1 MIKSYKSLASGKKTT
16 VVGRFDKKK
25 NYSSFWMGEDDW
37 YSRSIDRFAGLG
49 AGVGDRSYTND
60 IVKAIKLNN
69 YQRAI
74 ANFVNILTKKSIPV
88 TFAGDTSFTDGNSV
102 VISADIKDANFDVS
116 VGLALHEASHIVL
129 TDFQYLKH
137 MLANTVHKMDCGQVG
152 LDGWKSL
159 LNWIEDRRI
168 DNFVFKNSPGYRA
181 YYHKMYDYYW
191 NDKSITKG
199 LQSADYRNPLRFNN
213 YMFRIINSL
222 NAASDLDALPGLRE
236 ILNLIDVKNIARLQS
251 TAESG
256 ALALQVVQLINKHM
270 EEAQEEAAQKD
281 SNSAPVKVD
290 SSNGLKGKKT
300 ENKDKDQST
309 GTSGNNDITDGVSDD
324 QEDTQET
331 QEESQQDEASDSKE
345 ELESLSDAEKTQVEK
360 ALKKQKDF
368 LNGDTDKKQATKG
381 LARKLRLAKNSG
393 VDMQMVGTGDCEQAC
408 LVYDLT
414 KDNRIARITEMVHQL
429 DKLSALRTQYNLEGK
444 QAEVRALI
452 EEIRALDKDL
462 YKIANEELPQGYFC
476 KSSPKHTQLEII
488 NGLNMGGLLGKKLEL
503 RNETRQLEYN
513 RLRNGHIDNKRLAQ
527 AGFGIETIF
536 KRDLVT
542 AYKKA
547 NLHISLDGSGSM
559 RGTRWDNTVKMCM
572 AICKAATYVQNL
584 DVQVSIRVTG
594 DNTVPVA
601 MMVYDGRKNPLK
613 QLIDTL
619 SIFQPGGF
627 TPEGL
632 CFEAM
637 KLKGLFI
644 PGTKEQDSF
653 LLNLSDGEPSG
664 CKGYDGSVAYEHTQS
679 VVRELETKLGMGII
693 GFFIHSY
700 GDRAPGWALA
710 NTPAGNVFRR
720 MYGAKNS
727 FDVPAEDALSIAR
740 TMNKK
745 FLEIAQD
752 M

>member
-1 MIKSYKSLASGKKTT
+1 MIKSYKNLASSKKKTT
-16 VVGRFDKKK
+16 SFGRFDKKK

-37 YSRSIDRFAGLG
+37 YSRSTDRFAGLG
-49 AGVGDRSYTND
+49 AGAGEKSYTSD
-60 IVKAIKLNN
+60 LVKAIKLNN

-88 TFAGDTSFTDGNSV
+88 AFAGDTSYTDGQSV
-102 VISADIKDANFDVS
+102 VISTDIKDANFDVS

-129 TDFQYLKH
+129 TDFEYLKN
-137 MLANTVHKMDCGQVG
+137 MLGNTVHKMDCGQVG
-152 LDGWKSL
+152 LSGWKSL

-168 DNFVFKNSPGYRA
+168 DNFIFKNSPGYRA

-199 LQSADYRNPLRFNN
+199 LQSADYRDPLEVDN
-213 YMFRIINSL
+213 YMFRITNSL
-222 NAASDLDALPGLRE
+222 NPASDPDALPGLRE

-256 ALALQVVQLINKHM
+256 TLALQVVQIINGYLQ
-270 EEAQEEAAQKD
+270 EAQEEAAQKD
-281 SNSAPVKVD
+281 SSSAPDEVD
-290 SSNGLKGKKT
+290 SSSGLTNGEAG
-300 ENKDKDQST
+300 DKDQDNST
-309 GTSGNNDITDGVSDD
+309 GTSGNNDIPNGANGNQSD
-324 QEDTQET
+324 
-331 QEESQQDEASDSKE
+331 KE
-345 ELESLSDAEKTQVEK
+345 ELESLSDTEKK
-360 ALKKQKDF
+360 LIKNALQKQKDF
-368 LNGDTDKKQATKG
+368 LNGDTDKKEASRG
-381 LARKLRLAKNSG
+381 LARKLKLAKDSG
-393 VDMQMVGTGDCEQAC
+393 VDMQMTGTGDYEQAC

-414 KDNRIARITEMVHQL
+414 NDNRIARIVEITKQLTVLKEIRSKYNAEGGKAVEVAAVTEKIREL
-429 DKLSALRTQYNLEGK
+429 DKQFL
-444 QAEVRALI
+444 
-452 EEIRALDKDL
+452 
-462 YKIANEELPQGYFC
+462 KIVDDTFPRGYFQQC
-476 KSSPKHTQLEII
+476 ITKDHQEII
-488 NGLNMGGLLGKKLEL
+488 TDGLNMGALLGKKLEL

-513 RLRNGHIDNKRLAQ
+513 RLRNGHIDNRRLAQ
-527 AGFGIETIF
+527 AGFGMETVF
-536 KRDLVT
+536 KRSVVS

-559 RGTRWDNTVKMCM
+559 RGTRWDNTAKMCM

-594 DNTVPVA
+594 DNHTPAA
-601 MMVYDGRKNPLK
+601 MVVYDSRKNPLK

-619 SIFQPGGF
+619 LMFEPGGF

-664 CKGYDGSVAYEHTQS
+664 CKGYDGDKAWQHTKNI
-679 VVRELETKLGMGII
+679 VRELETKLGMGII
-693 GFFIHSY
+693 GFFMHSHT
-700 GDRAPGWALA
+700 DKAPGWALTNSA
-710 NTPAGNVFRR
+710 SGRIFTG

-727 FDVPAEDALSIAR
+727 FDVSAEDALSIAR
-740 TMNKK
+740 AMNKK
-745 FLEIAQD
+745 FLE
-752 M
+752 MT